1 MDTCITLDNSLE
13 LINFEQNQNYRTD
26 LRWELSHF
34 SRQAMEARMEG
45 KGGKPPVAPRAERL
59 AKIEVPSSP
68 GSGFSGDK
76 ALPTDG
82 SGSTSGTSNRSTPR
96 SVVVG
101 SVALSRDLSDLSG
114 SYHHGV
120 PAGTSSHAVPRLI
133 YKDDGSSISSLQK
146 SWRQAYVMSSQSPD
160 IILSDMSDLRDTTK
174 PLICMEENDSVE
186 LVRQST
192 SKPIPR
198 SLEHSNSPRMPLL
211 VLLMDANKK
220 IYEILRIH
228 VDCEADNVRDV
239 LHSVRQNLPDQWKQD
254 YDGLLQIRSG
264 VSSQLIHCLSLQ
276 HYDVQPY
283 ECWIAKPWS
292 VSAKSA
298 GHLGENLIFHL
309 KQIGVLLEA
318 KGDADA
324 DDVIVVLSEAAAARI
339 YEPDG
344 TFDHYH
350 AKDYLSFSPPF
361 ENIHWKK
368 RAPSDD
374 QSLRSGQTIRSR
386 GSSLAAQLE
395 SLRED
400 DELRNEEES
409 HEVQTVSSYSHL
421 AAVNLFQTI
430 KEEGNEEEVA
440 PPAAAAP
447 PPPPPPPPL
456 PPPPAASIPTLRFA
470 LEEGFEQQHDE
481 RLPSLKIK
489 GIVGKLWCR
498 SPSALS
504 RSDSSQDSLL
514 VNTGVHI
521 PTWDLTPMNSTSSV
535 ASFGS
540 SREELSQYSS
550 KQPLLTGCAGTDK
563 RSRFRRN

>member
-1 MDTCITLDNSLE
+1 MDILLE
-13 LINFEQNQNYRTD
+13 LIDSEQNQNSRENIPK
-26 LRWELSHF
+26 ELPHF
-34 SRQAMEARMEG
+34 SRQAMDSRMES
-45 KGGKPPVAPRAERL
+45 KGGKPPVAPRAE
-59 AKIEVPSSP
+59 KQPKVEVPSSP

-76 ALPTDG
+76 AHRTDG
-82 SGSTSGTSNRSTPR
+82 SGSTGGTSNRSTPR

-146 SWRQAYVMSSQSPD
+146 SWRQAYILSSQSPD
-160 IILSDMSDLRDTTK
+160 IILSDMSDVRDTTK

-198 SLEHSNSPRMPLL
+198 SYEHSNSPRMPLL

-228 VDCEADNVRDV
+228 VDCGTDIVRDV

-264 VSSQLIHCLSLQ
+264 KSSQLIHCLSLQ

-298 GHLGENLIFHL
+298 GHLGANLIFHL
-309 KQIGVLLEA
+309 KQVGVLVEA
-318 KGDADA
+318 KGDTDV
-324 DDVIVVLSEAAAARI
+324 DDVIVVLSDAAAARI

-361 ENIHWKK
+361 ENIHWKQ

-374 QSLRSGQTIRSR
+374 QSLRSGQSSRSR

-400 DELRNEEES
+400 DEFRNEEES

-421 AAVNLFQTI
+421 AAVNLFETI
-430 KEEGNEEEVA
+430 KEVVSEAEEEVA
-440 PPAAAAP
+440 PVAAP
-447 PPPPPPPPL
+447 
-456 PPPPAASIPTLRFA
+456 ASIPTLRFE
-470 LEEGFEQQHDE
+470 LGEEVEQQHDE
-481 RLPSLKIK
+481 RIPSLKIK

-498 SPSALS
+498 SPSAFS

-514 VNTGVHI
+514 VNTGVQI

-550 KQPLLTGCAGTDK
+550 HQPLLTGCTGADK

>member
-1 MDTCITLDNSLE
+1 
-13 LINFEQNQNYRTD
+13 
-26 LRWELSHF
+26 
-34 SRQAMEARMEG
+34 
-45 KGGKPPVAPRAERL
+45 
-59 AKIEVPSSP
+59 
-68 GSGFSGDK
+68 
-76 ALPTDG
+76 
-82 SGSTSGTSNRSTPR
+82 
-96 SVVVG
+96 
-101 SVALSRDLSDLSG
+101 
-114 SYHHGV
+114 
-120 PAGTSSHAVPRLI
+120 
-133 YKDDGSSISSLQK
+133 
-146 SWRQAYVMSSQSPD
+146 
-160 IILSDMSDLRDTTK
+160 
-174 PLICMEENDSVE
+174 
-186 LVRQST
+186 
-192 SKPIPR
+192 
-198 SLEHSNSPRMPLL
+198 
-211 VLLMDANKK
+211 MDANKK

-228 VDCEADNVRDV
+228 VDCGTDIVRDV

-264 VSSQLIHCLSLQ
+264 KSSQLIHCLSLQ

-298 GHLGENLIFHL
+298 GHLGANLIFHL
-309 KQIGVLLEA
+309 KQVGVLVEA
-318 KGDADA
+318 KGDTDV
-324 DDVIVVLSEAAAARI
+324 DDVIVVLSDAAAARI

-361 ENIHWKK
+361 ENIHWKQ

-374 QSLRSGQTIRSR
+374 QSLRSGQSSRSR

-400 DELRNEEES
+400 DEFRNEEES

-421 AAVNLFQTI
+421 AAVNLFETI
-430 KEEGNEEEVA
+430 KEVVSEAEEEVA
-440 PPAAAAP
+440 PVAAP
-447 PPPPPPPPL
+447 
-456 PPPPAASIPTLRFA
+456 ASIPTLRFE
-470 LEEGFEQQHDE
+470 LGEEVEQQHDE
-481 RLPSLKIK
+481 RIPSLKIK

-498 SPSALS
+498 SPSAFS

-514 VNTGVHI
+514 VNTGVQI

-550 KQPLLTGCAGTDK
+550 HQPLLTGCTGADK

>member
-1 MDTCITLDNSLE
+1 
-13 LINFEQNQNYRTD
+13 
-26 LRWELSHF
+26 
-34 SRQAMEARMEG
+34 MEW
-45 KGGKPPVAPRAERL
+45 KGGKPPVVPRVERL
-59 AKIEVPSSP
+59 PKLGVTSSP
-68 GSGFSGDK
+68 GSRLSGDH
-76 ALPTDG
+76 AQHTDA
-82 SGSTSGTSNRSTPR
+82 SGSSGGASNRSTPR

-114 SYHHGV
+114 SYHHGLH
-120 PAGTSSHAVPRLI
+120 AGSSTHAVPRLI
-133 YKDDGSSISSLQK
+133 YHDDGSSVSSLQK
-146 SWRQAYVMSSQSPD
+146 SWRQAYILSSQSPD
-160 IILSDMSDLRDTTK
+160 VILYDLSGVRDKSK
-174 PLICMEENDSVE
+174 PLICVEENDSVE

-192 SKPIPR
+192 CKAKPASYDP
-198 SLEHSNSPRMPLL
+198 SNSPRIPLL

-220 IYEILRIH
+220 FYEILRIH
-228 VDCEADNVRDV
+228 VDSETDNVRDV

-276 HYDVQPY
+276 HYDVQPF

-309 KQIGVLLEA
+309 KQVGVLVEK
-318 KGDADA
+318 KGTYDN
-324 DDVIVVLSEAAAARI
+324 DDSIVVLSEAAAARI
-339 YEPDG
+339 YKPDE

-361 ENIHWKK
+361 DNVQWKQ
-368 RAPSDD
+368 RSASDD
-374 QSLRSGQTIRSR
+374 QSHRSGQTSRSR

-400 DELRNEEES
+400 DEIRNDEES

-421 AAVNLFQTI
+421 AKVNLFQTI
-430 KEEGNEEEVA
+430 AEEVKEDEIA
-440 PPAAAAP
+440 PAAP
-447 PPPPPPPPL
+447 P
-456 PPPPAASIPTLRFA
+456 IPVMRFE
-470 LEEGFEQQHDE
+470 LEEDEELLHDE

-489 GIVGKLWCR
+489 GFVGKLWCR
-498 SPSALS
+498 SPSASS
-504 RSDSSQDSLL
+504 RSNSSQDSLL

-521 PTWDLTPMNSTSSV
+521 PMWDLTPMNSTGSV

-540 SREELSQYSS
+540 SREESSQYSS
-550 KQPLLTGCAGTDK
+550 HQPLLSRCTGVEK
-563 RSRFRRN
+563 PSRFRRN